1 MVKSYSGNNNFA
13 KINKKHYNTPELL
26 PDDPIYNG
34 SLFDVLVKPDK
45 KYVEQGITK
54 QYKLTKLN
62 NVKLPKSSYCY
73 TNRFF
78 VQEKRNVNLN
88 FQLKMLKLIL
98 NYFNFSLFFK
108 SLFSKNPYIC
118 KNF

>member
-45 KYVEQGITK
+45 KYVEQGKYTK
-54 QYKLTKLN
+54 QYKLAKLN
-62 NVKLPKSSYCY
+62 NVKLPKSAYCY

-78 VQEKRNVNLN
+78 VQREKKCKFELPIENVEVNS
-88 FQLKMLKLIL
+88 KL
-98 NYFNFSLFFK
+98 F
-108 SLFSKNPYIC
+108 
-118 KNF
+118 